1 MNIHNAAWNGDMN
14 RVRTLLNQGVSLN
27 SVNRAHNH
35 TPLVIAAKRGHLPL
49 VKYLVNKD
57 ASRKKNI
64 QDAFIAALGRTY
76 FPKNK
81 FNKNIAWK
89 NHTAIIKYLIN
100 KGAKVNGN
108 KNNNKNTKHPPL
120 LVAVTRGRSG
130 MNNININKLLDILV
144 RAKAKNKGYLEKYP
158 NSRERKLIDNAIMRN
173 NKRKNSR
180 SEAILA
186 LLSFKGNHGRMD
198 PHVAHLIAKTAGY

>member
-35 TPLVIAAKRGHLPL
+35 TPLVIAAKRGHLNL

-57 ASRKKNI
+57 ASRNKNI
-64 QDAFIAALGRTY
+64 QDALFAALGRTY

-81 FNKNIAWK
+81 INKNIAWE

-100 KGAKVNGN
+100 KGAKVNA
-108 KNNNKNTKHPPL
+108 KNRMGHTPL

-130 MNNININKLLDILV
+130 MNKNNINKLLDILV
-144 RAKAKNKGYLEKYP
+144 KAKAKNMSYLKNHP
-158 NSRERKLIDNAIMRN
+158 NSRERKLIDNAIERN

-186 LLSFKGNHGRMD
+186 LLSFKGKHGRMD
-198 PHVAHLIAKTAGY
+198 PHVAHMIASSAGY

>member
-35 TPLVIAAKRGHLPL
+35 TPLVIAAKRGHLNL
-49 VKYLVNKD
+49 VKYLVGKN

-76 FPKNK
+76 FPKN
-81 FNKNIAWK
+81 NKNAWE

-100 KGAKVNGN
+100 KGANVNA
-108 KNNNKNTKHPPL
+108 KNRMGHTPL
-120 LVAVTRGRSG
+120 LVAVTRGRSN
-130 MNNININKLLDILV
+130 MPVKNINKLLDILV
-144 RAKAKNKGYLEKYP
+144 KAKAKNMSYLKNHP

-173 NKRKNSR
+173 NNRKNSR
-180 SEAILA
+180 KEAMFT

>member
-81 FNKNIAWK
+81 FNKNIAWE

-100 KGAKVNGN
+100 KGAKVNA
-108 KNNNKNTKHPPL
+108 KNRMGHTPL

-144 RAKAKNKGYLEKYP
+144 RAKATNKGYLEKYP
-158 NSRERKLIDNAIMRN
+158 NSSERKLIDNAIIRN

-198 PHVAHLIAKTAGY
+198 RHVAHKITSLAGY

>member
-27 SVNRAHNH
+27 SVNRVHNH

-49 VKYLVNKD
+49 VKYLVNKNS
-57 ASRKKNI
+57 SRKKNI
-64 QDAFIAALGRTY
+64 QDALFAALGRTY
-76 FPKNK
+76 FPNN
-81 FNKNIAWK
+81 NKNAWE
-89 NHTAIIKYLIN
+89 NHISIIKYLIN
-100 KGAKVNGN
+100 KGANVNA
-108 KNNNKNTKHPPL
+108 KNRMGHPPL

-130 MNNININKLLDILV
+130 MNKNNINKLLDILV
-144 RAKAKNKGYLEKYP
+144 RAKAKNKGYLENHP
-158 NSRERKLIDNAIMRN
+158 NSSERKLIDNAIMRN
-173 NKRKNSR
+173 KKRKNSR

>member
-49 VKYLVNKD
+49 VKYLVSKN

-64 QDAFIAALGRTY
+64 QDAFIAALGRVY
-76 FPKNK
+76 FPNNK
-81 FNKNIAWK
+81 FNKNIAWE
-89 NHTAIIKYLIN
+89 NHISIIKYLIN
-100 KGAKVNGN
+100 KGANVNA
-108 KNNNKNTKHPPL
+108 KNRMGHTPL
-120 LVAVTRGRSG
+120 LVAVTRGRSN
-130 MNNININKLLDILV
+130 MPVKNINKLLDILV
-144 RAKAKNKGYLEKYP
+144 KAKAENMSYLKNHP
-158 NSRERKLIDNAIMRN
+158 NSSERKLIDNAIMRN
-173 NKRKNSR
+173 KKRKNSR
-180 SEAILA
+180 KEAILA

>member
-1 MNIHNAAWNGDMN
+1 MNIHNAAWKGELEN
-14 RVRTLLNQGVSLN
+14 VKKLVNQGVSLN

-76 FPKNK
+76 FPNN
-81 FNKNIAWK
+81 NKNAWE

-100 KGAKVNGN
+100 KGANVNA
-108 KNNNKNTKHPPL
+108 KNRMGHTPL
-120 LVAVTRGRSG
+120 LVAVTRGRSN
-130 MNNININKLLDILV
+130 MPVKNINKLLDILV
-144 RAKAKNKGYLEKYP
+144 RAKAKNMSYLKNHP
-158 NSRERKLIDNAIMRN
+158 NSRERKLIYNAIMRN
-173 NKRKNSR
+173 KPRKNSR
-180 SEAILA
+180 KEAILA

-198 PHVAHLIAKTAGY
+198 PHVAHLIVKTAGY